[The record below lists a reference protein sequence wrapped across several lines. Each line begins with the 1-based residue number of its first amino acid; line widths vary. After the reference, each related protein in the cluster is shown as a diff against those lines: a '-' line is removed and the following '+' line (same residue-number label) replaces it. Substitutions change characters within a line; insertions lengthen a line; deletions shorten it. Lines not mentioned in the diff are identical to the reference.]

1 MVSLVFLGCM
11 CLPGQA
17 DALFGWGQ
25 KRKGLNSDKVV
36 KDHTRA
42 ADTMTQRF
50 TASIQRGIN
59 PCWAPAC
66 TSEAAI
72 ERCAKAKGLA
82 LADYMETAENFFVT
96 TGPEKKFVYVK
107 VNLRDIDMAAW
118 KADIHIYNLAQ
129 KQFESILKK
138 QGDVSGLIL
147 EARPGNEDDQ
157 AQIESEQIKLQEMQ
171 QYYMQFLAQ
180 SGLLNIAIFLAEQE
194 KIGNAMEA
202 IGQEG
207 EMPIPRA
214 EQPETTKEKYS
225 RLKERTVRQIRREV
239 GDATKEFATNQEGCL
254 ETYCNTLCVEGEE
267 LGHTRKEVQDLTKDP
282 GADITQSMVDSVRA
296 KKAIIRAAR
305 CSGED
310 AAASIL
316 RVLCTA
322 CKGVISSKEL
332 IPSCQVAEGEWG
344 KQETAKAN
352 SLSGGIF

>member
-59 PCWAPAC
+59 PCWAPSC

-72 ERCAKAKGLA
+72 ERCAKAKRLS

-107 VNLRDIDMAAW
+107 VNLRDVAMAAW
-118 KADIHIYNLAQ
+118 EADLRTYGVAQ
-129 KQFESILKK
+129 QQFSAILKK
-138 QGDVSGLIL
+138 QGDISNLIL

-157 AQIESEQIKLQEMQ
+157 AQIESEQMKLQEMQ

-180 SGLLNIAIFLAEQE
+180 SGLLDIENFLAEQE
-194 KIGNAMEA
+194 KIENAMEA

-207 EMPIPRA
+207 EMPMPRA
-214 EQPETTKEKYS
+214 ERPETTNPKYAK
-225 RLKERTVRQIRREV
+225 LKEITVRQINQAVR
-239 GDATKEFATNQEGCL
+239 DATKEFATNQEGCL
-254 ETYCNTLCVEGEE
+254 ETYCNTLCVEGKG
-267 LGHTRKEVQDLTKDP
+267 LGYTRKEVQDLTKDS
-282 GADITQSMVDSVRA
+282 GEDITQSMVDD
-296 KKAIIRAAR
+296 AIARKSFIRAAR
-305 CSGED
+305 CSGEG
-310 AAASIL
+310 ASASIS
-316 RVLCTA
+316 RVLCSA
-322 CKGVISSKEL
+322 CNSVMSSKEI

-344 KQETAKAN
+344 KQETARSN
-352 SLSGGIF
+352 SLNGGIF